1 MPMPLGTLALIVLG
15 IVLVNAVFVAA
26 EFALLGAPRAAI
38 EHRAGTGDQLAQRL
52 LAILGSAR
60 QQDQYIATSQLGIT
74 IASLGLGMFAE
85 HELARWLEP
94 HIHVPD
100 VIHVITVHGVA
111 AVAAIA
117 VLTFVHIVVGEMVPK
132 SLALQR
138 AEGLARLV
146 YWPMRVALV
155 LTYPLVTTLRV
166 VGTACLT
173 LMGVR
178 RQHNTHEQ
186 FHTPEELRLIVEES
200 ERGGA
205 LRSEAGHL
213 LKELFEFGDLTAGE
227 VMVPRVRIV
236 GLPLGAS
243 AAEIRR
249 LLEAHRHTRYPVF
262 DGDLDHISGMLHVK
276 DLLKRL
282 MVGESIAAA
291 DVRPMPFVPDTAP
304 LDDVLKTMQ
313 RTHAHLAVVIDE
325 HGGTAG
331 LVSIEDLIEEVV
343 GDIDEGVPKEPP
355 LAPGADGSVRAA
367 GTLRLD
373 ELGQHFHIELEH
385 EDVDSVS
392 GLVLARL
399 GRPPVVGDVVDYG
412 RLHLEV
418 TATAGRGVKE
428 VRARLKPESANE
440 GEAS

>member
-1 MPMPLGTLALIVLG
+1 LNVHPGDRVTLMATTPDGSLNAVDGIVAGLADVRIKELNDRYLAGGIGLVARLLQSSDTVSKLVIFLKPGANAKEAATRLVSGFAAGGYTVILHHWQELAVFYGQVKMLYVGIFGFVGAVLVVIVILSAAIVMMMTVTERTREIGTLRAL
-15 IVLVNAVFVAA
+15 
-26 EFALLGAPRAAI
+26 
-38 EHRAGTGDQLAQRL
+38 
-52 LAILGSAR
+52 
-60 QQDQYIATSQLGIT
+60 
-74 IASLGLGMFAE
+74 
-85 HELARWLEP
+85 
-94 HIHVPD
+94 
-100 VIHVITVHGVA
+100 
-111 AVAAIA
+111 
-117 VLTFVHIVVGEMVPK
+117 
-132 SLALQR
+132 
-138 AEGLARLV
+138 
-146 YWPMRVALV
+146 
-155 LTYPLVTTLRV
+155 
-166 VGTACLT
+166 GTACLT
-173 LMGVR
+173 LIGVR
-178 RQHNTHEQ
+178 RQHNVHEQ
-186 FHTPEELRLIVEES
+186 FHTSEELRLIVEES

-227 VMVPRVRIV
+227 VMVPRVRMV
-236 GLPLGAS
+236 GLPIGAS

-282 MVGESIAAA
+282 IVGESIAVS

-313 RTHAHLAVVIDE
+313 RAHAHLAVVIDE

-343 GDIDEGVPKEPP
+343 GDIDEGVPAEPP
-355 LAPGADGSVRAA
+355 LVPAADGSVRAA

-399 GRPPVVGDVVDYG
+399 GRPPVVGDVVEYG
-412 RLHLEV
+412 RLHLKV
-418 TATAGRGVKE
+418 TATAGRGVRE
-428 VRARLKPESANE
+428 VIATLRAESEERRA
-440 GEAS
+440 GSD

>member
-1 MPMPLGTLALIVLG
+1 MTFGTLAVLIAG

-26 EFALLGAPRAAI
+26 EFALLGAPRTAI
-38 EHRAGTGDQLAQRL
+38 EHRAGTGDKLAQRL
-52 LAILGSAR
+52 LAILGSTQ

-74 IASLGLGMFAE
+74 MASLGLGMFAE

-94 HIHVPD
+94 HIRVPD
-100 VIHVITVHGVA
+100 LIHVITVHGVA
-111 AVAAIA
+111 AVVA
-117 VLTFVHIVVGEMVPK
+117 VTALTFVHIVVGEMVPK
-132 SLALQR
+132 SLALQH

-146 YWPMRVALV
+146 YWPMRVALA
-155 LTYPLVTTLRV
+155 LTYPLVTMLRTI
-166 VGTACLT
+166 GTACLT
-173 LMGVR
+173 LVGVR
-178 RQHNTHEQ
+178 RQQNTHEQ

-236 GLPLGAS
+236 GLPIGAS
-243 AAEIRR
+243 AAEVRR
-249 LLEAHRHTRYPVF
+249 LLETHRHTRYPVF

-282 MVGESIAAA
+282 VGGESIAVS

-313 RTHAHLAVVIDE
+313 RAHAHLAVVIDE

-355 LAPGADGSVRAA
+355 LVPGEDGSVRAA

-399 GRPPVVGDVVDYG
+399 GRPPVVGDLVDYG

-428 VRARLKPESANE
+428 VRASLRPESADE
-440 GEAS
+440 GPETN